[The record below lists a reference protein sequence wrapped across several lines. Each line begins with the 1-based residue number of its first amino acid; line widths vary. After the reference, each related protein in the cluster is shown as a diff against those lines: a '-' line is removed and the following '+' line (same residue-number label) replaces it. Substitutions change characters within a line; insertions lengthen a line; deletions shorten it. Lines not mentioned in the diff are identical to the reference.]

1 MPRTTYRRIAS
12 LTAGKTAIE
21 KHTDQS
27 FAHKLHAA
35 MARNR
40 MSASDLARA
49 IWGSTVTN
57 TGHNAARNRDRI
69 SAYLSGRST
78 PEQANLEALAK
89 ALNTTAEEL
98 APDLAASAIDRANPE
113 LAMTMIAGR
122 PDLVHLKVDKLVS
135 LEVASQVVALMSAA
149 ERAKAVGAMIRNTQ
163 EGATQIGGTKHPQ
176 QTVS

>member
-1 MPRTTYRRIAS
+1 MPRTTYRHIAS

-89 ALNTTAEEL
+89 ALNMTAEEL
-98 APDLAASAIDRANPE
+98 APDLTASAVDRANPE

-122 PDLVHLKVDKLVS
+122 ADLVHLKVDKLVP
-135 LEVASQVVALMSAA
+135 LEVASQVVSLISAA
-149 ERAKAVGAMIRNTQ
+149 TKARN
-163 EGATQIGGTKHPQ
+163 ESVHGHPGE
-176 QTVS
+176 